1 MTDTTEPSEGPEAPV
16 EPPPTFDKRLLRFVF
31 DDEHA
36 RALVSNGPPK
46 AVGTILLTHSQ
57 YRDLITVAQPHE
69 IQDQGRYWRG
79 MLLVRVPDD
88 HDTVLDIR
96 WLDARE
102 I

>member
-1 MTDTTEPSEGPEAPV
+1 MTDTSGPAEAATAFPG
-16 EPPPTFDKRLLRFVF
+16 RLLQAVL

-36 RALVSNGPPK
+36 RSLVSNGPPK

-57 YRDLITVAQPHE
+57 YRALITEAPDHE
-69 IQDQGRYWRG
+69 FQDQGRYWRG

-88 HDTVLDIR
+88 HDTVLDVR

>member
-1 MTDTTEPSEGPEAPV
+1 MTDTSQPAEAATP
-16 EPPPTFDKRLLRFVF
+16 FHGRLLHAVL

-36 RALVSNGPPK
+36 RALVSAGPVQP
-46 AVGTILLTHSQ
+46 VGTILLTHSQ
-57 YRDLITVAQPHE
+57 YRALVTEAPGHE
-69 IQDQGRYWRG
+69 FQDQGRYWRG

-88 HDTVLDIR
+88 HDTVLDVR